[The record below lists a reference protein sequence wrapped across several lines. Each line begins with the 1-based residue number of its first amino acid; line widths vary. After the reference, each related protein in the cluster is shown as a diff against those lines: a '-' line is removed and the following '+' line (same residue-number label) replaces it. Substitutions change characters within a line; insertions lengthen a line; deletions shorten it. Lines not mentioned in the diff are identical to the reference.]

1 MSKKDSQKAP
11 RESSAGSSPKKKGS
25 AFKRFFLKP
34 VLWILSGVLALV
46 LLGLVLFLIFPG
58 PASKLVVEQVVSKI
72 LGVQITVESIDL
84 YLLRGRLELRSFT
97 IYNPEGKGY
106 ASECAI
112 HLGHVDAEIDP
123 LSVVKGKKIIIRDL
137 TLKDIAINYEAD
149 FLFNSNIQDIIN
161 NINRL
166 KKEEEAE
173 AKEKEKKTGK
183 KAEEKGLE
191 IDQFVMENVGLY
203 IVAKGVTS
211 KAGIPL
217 TIDPMGPIGDDTPEG
232 VSPVSFAL
240 RVMSTIL
247 VDASKQAGIKI
258 SNAALDAAN
267 SVVSA
272 STDAVNK
279 TAGHISEQSKK
290 AAESIKGLF

>member
-1 MSKKDSQKAP
+1 MSKKDSSKETGEAKTK
-11 RESSAGSSPKKKGS
+11 GKGS
-25 AFKRFFLKP
+25 PFKRFFLKP
-34 VLWILSGVLALV
+34 LLWILSGILALV
-46 LLGLVLFLIFPG
+46 LLALVAFLIAPG
-58 PASKLVVEQVVSKI
+58 PASELVVEHVVSKI
-72 LGVQITVESIDL
+72 LGVKITVDKIDV
-84 YLLRGRLELRSFT
+84 YLFRGRLELRSFT
-97 IYNPEGKGY
+97 IFNPEGKGY

-123 LSVVKGKKIIIRDL
+123 LSVVKGQKIIIRDL

-149 FLFNSNIQDIIN
+149 LLFNSNIQDIIN

-173 AKEKEKKTGK
+173 AKEAEQSGKEP
-183 KAEEKGLE
+183 APEKGLE
-191 IDQFVMENVGLY
+191 IDNFVMDNVGLY

-217 TIDPMGPIGDDTPEG
+217 TIEPMGPIGDDTPEG

-247 VDASKQAGIKI
+247 VDASKQAGIQV
-258 SNAALDAAN
+258 SDAALNAAQSA
-267 SVVSA
+267 VSA
-272 STDAVNK
+272 GSEAVNK
-279 TAGHISEQSKK
+279 AAGHISEQGKK